1 MKIQRNVLEDILFE
15 GKRVQT
21 PVQEVKQPA
30 ESAAKPEKK
39 TKKDQ
44 KPNSLEQRKSQV
56 GETGYS
62 DHGYYFS

>member
-1 MKIQRNVLEDILFE
+1 ME
-15 GKRVQT
+15 T
-21 PVQEVKQPA
+21 PVKEVKQEVKSTA
-30 ESAAKPEKK
+30 EPEKK
-39 TKKDQ
+39 PKKDQ